1 MATAIKPLEIE
12 IARCGDAT
20 ATNGQKVSFT
30 ENLLHEAASSYDP
43 TNYQAP
49 LIITHDTK
57 GLSDRALS
65 KSPFAYGRP
74 DYLKVVGDRLKAVF
88 TQKIAPEVIDW
99 FKNGNLLSVSPSF
112 YPPNSSFNPTPGK
125 FSLRHI
131 AMLGKEPPSF
141 KGLAPVEFSESAE
154 DQFLNFAIAPD
165 DALDFSCAC
174 EAQDPPLADAIQRV
188 REFLIAEKG
197 IETADQFLPASVVQR
212 VRAEALEEK
221 EEYEE
226 EEEGECEMC
235 GESGEDDEPA
245 IAVYPV
251 SEPTTPFYSYA
262 ECGDKPN
269 SKKTMHPA
277 TKAKAQKVRAVKEPL
292 YNDTSALEGDEYEQ
306 YDDHEEE
313 MDEEEEM
320 PPPKAKGKKKMPQD
334 FSEQLSTLQ
343 EQLNRLQY
351 DFSEREAELR
361 SQNDQLSKE
370 LIDRELAVLSFQ
382 EEMERTNERL
392 SEMQDNLLQKEE
404 LLFREQ
410 ISSFVKELE
419 SEGKVPASLTGT
431 YAISF
436 SEDEEMDFEE
446 ALYQIHEAN
455 PQAFDVLE
463 QVFSGLPSFSDRTPV
478 NFTEYNGDDFSEPS
492 PLEQVG
498 MRLPKGSIVSDDR
511 SEEMQA
517 YLAYGKEHGLNFAE
531 QSDRLTIIK
540 AVRGH

>member
-154 DQFLNFAIAPD
+154 EDFLNFSLAPD

-188 REFLIAEKG
+188 RDFLIDEKG
-197 IETADQFLPASVVQR
+197 IDIADKFLPASVVQR

-235 GESGEDDEPA
+235 GESGEDEPA

-306 YDDHEEE
+306 YDDPEDE
-313 MDEEEEM
+313 MTEEEEM

-334 FSEQLSTLQ
+334 FSEQLSYFQ
-343 EQLNRLQY
+343 QQLDALKY
-351 DFSEREAELR
+351 DFAERESELR
-361 SQNDQLSKE
+361 SQNEHLNQLVVDQQLD
-370 LIDRELAVLSFQ
+370 LLAHQAEV
-382 EEMERTNERL
+382 EAVK
-392 SEMQDNLLQKEE
+392 QDFAEKEE
-404 LLFREQ
+404 ALIREQ
-410 ISSFVKELE
+410 ITDFVESLE

-436 SEDEEMDFEE
+436 SEDEEMDFAE
-446 ALYQIHEAN
+446 ALYEIRQAS

-478 NFTEYNGDDFSEPS
+478 NFREYDGDDEPYVPAPS
-492 PLEQVG
+492 PVQ
-498 MRLPKGSIVSDDR
+498 
-511 SEEMQA
+511 
-517 YLAYGKEHGLNFAE
+517 GLGLKIP
-531 QSDRLTIIK
+531 S
-540 AVRGH
+540 AVRLSERQQEQLQACLDYAEANHLDYSNPAHKVQILSAVFDRK